1 MHDNYVEILKGQKKE
16 LVRLMAEPSLIERRE
31 VAQIDL
37 DSHMAQIVVGVRRCG
52 KSVLCR
58 MALAKGG
65 VNFGYS
71 TPGFSNSEWFKNGAG
86 SSPNG
91 QYRIEVGYPT
101 FEKNYLSDLDF
112 EPVTGVN

>member
-16 LVRLMAEPSLIERRE
+16 LVRLMAEPSLIEHRE
-31 VAQIDL
+31 LTKIDL

-65 VNFGYS
+65 VNFGYIDFDDETLAMYNEPCD
-71 TPGFSNSEWFKNGAG
+71 TPYWVV
-86 SSPNG
+86 
-91 QYRIEVGYPT
+91 R
-101 FEKNYLSDLDF
+101 
-112 EPVTGVN
+112 